1 MFATRSR
8 SDGSRVLH
16 SLLAGVF
23 AGSCAA
29 SFCLPPV
36 FAIQSVIQ
44 CRALSYIMSARTKA
58 IQAVADALL
67 IRGQS
72 VVFLTVSGPL
82 PLSSTYFHN
91 LVRHINMPNKLP
103 FPSKICTD
111 TSLICVRACVLQI
124 HTDFSTDYILPYA
137 VGLLMSVCICFCVR
151 RRVCAV
157 VR

>member
-1 MFATRSR
+1 MLLSCAHFHLCEVKGSVLPKGVGVKSSVFATRKR
-8 SDGSRVLH
+8 SDCSRVLH

-58 IQAVADALL
+58 IQTVADALL

-82 PLSSTYFHN
+82 PLSSTCFHN
-91 LVRHINMPNKLP
+91 LVR
-103 FPSKICTD
+103 
-111 TSLICVRACVLQI
+111 Q
-124 HTDFSTDYILPYA
+124 
-137 VGLLMSVCICFCVR
+137 
-151 RRVCAV
+151 
-157 VR
+157 